1 MNNQSFLF
9 ILQFLAFW
17 PVWKWYV
24 LRLIDS
30 PQELFGLI
38 ALGTAGGFILW
49 RRPDLSSAKSRLILP
64 AVFVLLYTVTYP
76 FLPFLIKA
84 AIALVAIGCTLSSY
98 RWGISFHPG
107 ICGLLLLSLPV
118 IPSLQFYLGYPLRV
132 LTGILAVP
140 LLQLGGFTVV
150 REGTSLNWD
159 GQLILIDAP
168 CSGVRMLWSALY
180 LTFTLTCFYGFNTG
194 KTCLAV
200 LLSFLGIIAGNA
212 LRSAALFYPEAHT
225 LALPSW
231 THEGIGMVVF
241 FFTAIFI
248 VGGIRWIRKKFPLV
262 KRVVKRDA

>member
-1 MNNQSFLF
+1 MVLMNNQSLLIF
-9 ILQFLAFW
+9 QFLAFW
-17 PVWKWYV
+17 PVWKWYI

-38 ALGTAGGFILW
+38 ALGTAGGFIW
-49 RRPDLSSAKSRLILP
+49 WSKTDLRSAKSHLVLP
-64 AVFVLLYTVTYP
+64 AVFVLLYAVTYP
-76 FLPFLIKA
+76 FLPSLVRA
-84 AIALVAIGCTLSSY
+84 AIAFVAIGCTLSSY
-98 RWGISFHPG
+98 RWGISFHSG

-140 LLQLGGFTVV
+140 FLQLGGFTVV

-168 CSGVRMLWSALY
+168 CSGVRMLWSTLY

-212 LRSAALFYPEAHT
+212 LRSAALFYPEAHI

-231 THEGIGMVVF
+231 AHEGIGMIVF

-248 VGGIRWIRKKFPLV
+248 VGGIQWIRKKFPF
-262 KRVVKRDA
+262 VKRDA